1 MIDRWKNRADQAPGE
16 DVVYWHML
24 VGKHPEAVAL
34 AHTAQ
39 QRLAHFSGL
48 HMTPLKWLHMTALIA
63 GPASQV
69 TPQQLA
75 QMSDTANRL
84 LASTPPITVTLGKIL
99 YHPQAIMLAANPPHA
114 LAPVRQAALSATSQA
129 TGTRV
134 QPEDQVLWTPHVTMC
149 YSTAEQPAEPIITA
163 LGHELPRRDIQISA
177 LSLVIQRG
185 PERLWDWH
193 PLATARL
200 GTAM

>member
-24 VGKHPEAVAL
+24 IGEHPEAVAL
-34 AHTAQ
+34 ARTAQ
-39 QRLAHFSGL
+39 QRLARFSGL
-48 HMTPLKWLHMTALIA
+48 HMTPLTWLHITAHIA
-63 GPASQV
+63 GPASQF
-69 TPQQLA
+69 TPQQLT
-75 QMSDTANRL
+75 QMADTATRL

-99 YHPQAIMLAANPPHA
+99 YHPQAIMLAASPPEA
-114 LAPVRQAALSATSQA
+114 LAPLRQAALSATRQV
-129 TGTRV
+129 TGTTV
-134 QPEDQVLWTPHVTMC
+134 QPEEQAPWTPHVTVC
-149 YSTAEQPAEPIITA
+149 YSTAEQPAEPIIAT
-163 LGHELPRRDIQISA
+163 LGRQLPRGDIQISA

-185 PERLWDWH
+185 PERQWDWH